1 VRLEPNLDFDAPD
14 RLFFRAAYVPGL
26 RWKDEGVGFWPND
39 ADHDP
44 GRVRER
50 PRTLVVRRT

>member
-1 VRLEPNLDFDAPD
+1 VRLEPNLDFEERFAPD

-26 RWKDEGVGFWPND
+26 RWKDEGVGFRPND

-44 GRVRER
+44 G
-50 PRTLVVRRT
+50 PRS